1 MTQCPIIL
9 YLECFNLLVVVC
21 VSPPRILCKA
31 NSQIIRSVAWSQNMK
46 EFKSK
51 HRVSHVIHIRASVSS
66 MGKIIIDR
74 ACMRLLRVPVDFTWW
89 LEATKGALV
98 SQAKPAKP
106 NYTQQTQ
113 ADD

>member
-1 MTQCPIIL
+1 
-9 YLECFNLLVVVC
+9 
-21 VSPPRILCKA
+21 
-31 NSQIIRSVAWSQNMK
+31 MK

-66 MGKIIIDR
+66 MGKIIRNR
-74 ACMRLLRVPVDFTWW
+74 ACMRLLRGSLLFRPCYNQNGRHKDKEDVSVITGAVLVDFTWW

-98 SQAKPAKP
+98 SQAQPAKP